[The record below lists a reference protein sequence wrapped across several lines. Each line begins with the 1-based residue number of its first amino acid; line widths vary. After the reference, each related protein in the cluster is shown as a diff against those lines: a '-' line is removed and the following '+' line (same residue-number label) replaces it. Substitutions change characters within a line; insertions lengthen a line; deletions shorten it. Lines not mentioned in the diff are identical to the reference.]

1 MISKILVVI
10 LFLFSHAHAMDFSK
24 NISEEKSKAMDS
36 DNINDCHY
44 HAKKALNFLKNNI
57 KEILK
62 PKKALKKLYLL
73 QVFRIAF
80 IN

>member
-10 LFLFSHAHAMDFSK
+10 LFLFLHAYAMDFSK

-57 KEILK
+57 KGNTETE
-62 PKKALKKLYLL
+62 KALKKLYLL